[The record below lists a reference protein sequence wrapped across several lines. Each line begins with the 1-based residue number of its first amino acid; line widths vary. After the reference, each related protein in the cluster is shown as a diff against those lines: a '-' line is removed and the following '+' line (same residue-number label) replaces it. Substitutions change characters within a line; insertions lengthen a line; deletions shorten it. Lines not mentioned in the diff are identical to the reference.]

1 MNWTSWFFISEYLM
15 CNKPCC
21 EHMTHRL
28 YNIQNDM
35 EILGWKNKRLVISW
49 TRNDFWLDLAL
60 GQWALANE
68 NSKKEFIDSYNSRI
82 LKKSSIDKYHT
93 GVISSDVR
101 IPPQR
106 RNSPI
111 SRPETAT
118 RNLDFLPKLSFQN
131 FETNLPKASFI
142 LDGLENSV
150 TEIGKRH

>member
-1 MNWTSWFFISEYLM
+1 MKKQTAGHIL
-15 CNKPCC
+15 NK
-21 EHMTHRL
+21 ER
-28 YNIQNDM
+28 
-35 EILGWKNKRLVISW
+35 ILIGRRSRPI
-49 TRNDFWLDLAL
+49 RAL
-60 GQWALANE
+60 TNELSTNE

-106 RNSPI
+106 KNSPI

-142 LDGLENSV
+142 LDG
-150 TEIGKRH
+150 GKIALSK

>member
-1 MNWTSWFFISEYLM
+1 MTWKYWDEKTNGWSYLEQGTNSDWTSVSP
-15 CNKPCC
+15 NKSLESRPS
-21 EHMTHRL
+21 T
-28 YNIQNDM
+28 NQ
-35 EILGWKNKRLVISW
+35 
-49 TRNDFWLDLAL
+49 
-60 GQWALANE
+60 

-93 GVISSDVR
+93 GIISSDVR

-111 SRPETAT
+111 LSRPETAA

-142 LDGLENSV
+142 LDG
-150 TEIGKRH
+150 GKIA